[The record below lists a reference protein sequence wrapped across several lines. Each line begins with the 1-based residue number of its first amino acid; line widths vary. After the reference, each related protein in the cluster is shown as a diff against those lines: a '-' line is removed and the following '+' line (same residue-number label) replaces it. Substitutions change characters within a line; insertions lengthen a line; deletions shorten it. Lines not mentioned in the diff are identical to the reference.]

1 MVKDFAARD
10 PIDELCWFLGSN
22 LPIVSTRN
30 ATPSRTTPISRR
42 TSVVWVSFTAAI
54 TLVCGVLALSDGAS
68 TSQGYL
74 ATTLST
80 IGERSERDVVF
91 GTAAPLDRE
100 RWEGV
105 VIHHFGAHGAN
116 PDAIH
121 RRHQALGY
129 DGLGYHFVIGNGN
142 GLGDGVIHVGYRWDE
157 QLPGVHTVGPNAA
170 YHNQHSIGICLVG
183 NGNQQPFTDRQM
195 AALLTLLERLQQE
208 LDFSGSAIHLHRDV
222 AGEISPQV
230 TSPGKFFPTSRLRE
244 QLP

>member
-1 MVKDFAARD
+1 M
-10 PIDELCWFLGSN
+10 LGSC
-22 LPIVSTRN
+22 LSIVSTRN
-30 ATPSRTTPISRR
+30 ATPSRTKPISRR
-42 TSVVWVSFTAAI
+42 TGVVWISFTAAL
-54 TLVCGVLALSDGAS
+54 TLVCGVLALSDGAG

-74 ATTLST
+74 ATTLET
-80 IGERSERDVVF
+80 IGERPEREMVF
-91 GTAAPLDRE
+91 RTSSPLDRE

-105 VIHHFGAHGAN
+105 VIHHLGAPAAN

-142 GLGDGVIHVGYRWDE
+142 GLGDGVIHIGYRWDE
-157 QLPGVHTVGPNAA
+157 QLPGVHTVGADAA
-170 YHNQHSIGICLVG
+170 HHNQHSIGICLVG

-195 AALLTLLERLQQE
+195 AALLMLLERLQRE
-208 LDFSGSAIHLHRDV
+208 LDLPGSAIHLHRDV
-222 AGEISPQV
+222 AGEISPRV